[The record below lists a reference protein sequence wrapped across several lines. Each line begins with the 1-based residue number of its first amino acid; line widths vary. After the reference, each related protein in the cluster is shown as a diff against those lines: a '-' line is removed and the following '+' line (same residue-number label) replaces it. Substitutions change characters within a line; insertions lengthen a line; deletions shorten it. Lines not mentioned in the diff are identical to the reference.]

1 MQSFSVKNKS
11 HRTSKTPERFS
22 MENMKENWIAE
33 EVGNLKFWLLHTEWE
48 FGHPWNDQFQPLLQ
62 SLCFTIWS
70 STYLP
75 LFPASILP
83 IKLKHRISLSE
94 KHEEE
99 LCLHLTLQVTKI
111 HPYYSRLSKPKAVSC
126 TKPKQVS
133 PASQTGCLDYWL
145 FANDSQVKDTVI
157 PQWVLA
163 QCQFINLITLSD
175 YQVYTFNLQ
184 RSWQLWQQWQYLYF

>member
-1 MQSFSVKNKS
+1 MQSFSVKIKS
-11 HRTSKTPERFS
+11 NRTSETPERFS

-33 EVGNLKFWLLHTEWE
+33 EVGNLKFWSLHSEWE
-48 FGHPWNDQFQPLLQ
+48 FGHPWTDQFQLLLQ
-62 SLCFTIWS
+62 SLCFTLCS

-75 LFPASILP
+75 LFLASILP
-83 IKLKHRISLSE
+83 IKLRKHRISLSE
-94 KHEEE
+94 KCEEE
-99 LCLHLTLQVTKI
+99 VRLHLTLQVTKI
-111 HPYYSRLSKPKAVSC
+111 HPYYSRLSKPRAVSC
-126 TKPKQVS
+126 TKPRQVS

-157 PQWVLA
+157 PQRVLA

-184 RSWQLWQQWQYLYF
+184 RSQQLWQ